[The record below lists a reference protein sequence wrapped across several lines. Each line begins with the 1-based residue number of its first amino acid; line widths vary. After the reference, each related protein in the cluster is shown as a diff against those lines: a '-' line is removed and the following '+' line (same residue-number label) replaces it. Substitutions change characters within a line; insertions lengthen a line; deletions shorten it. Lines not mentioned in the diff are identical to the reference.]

1 MTRFSFYDHDA
12 TQSECAH
19 RLIEASGKNSSGA
32 PTVLCMRDIFRTL
45 HVRVRDPFEGHRF
58 SVNI

>member
-1 MTRFSFYDHDA
+1 M
-12 TQSECAH
+12 
-19 RLIEASGKNSSGA
+19 
-32 PTVLCMRDIFRTL
+32 VLSLRDIFRTL

>member
-1 MTRFSFYDHDA
+1 MSITARTEKVKLVFISHTF
-12 TQSECAH
+12 
-19 RLIEASGKNSSGA
+19 RLTI
-32 PTVLCMRDIFRTL
+32 VDFIIRDIFQTL